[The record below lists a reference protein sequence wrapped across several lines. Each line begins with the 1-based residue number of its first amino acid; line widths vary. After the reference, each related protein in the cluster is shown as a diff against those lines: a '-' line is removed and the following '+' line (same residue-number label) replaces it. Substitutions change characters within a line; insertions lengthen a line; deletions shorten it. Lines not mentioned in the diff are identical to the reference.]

1 MVVTTDKY
9 ILTYVD
15 VMKDWYRALFKNFV
29 NRFGFGPSL
38 KKLLQ

>member
-15 VMKDWYRALFKNFV
+15 VMKDWYRALFKIFV